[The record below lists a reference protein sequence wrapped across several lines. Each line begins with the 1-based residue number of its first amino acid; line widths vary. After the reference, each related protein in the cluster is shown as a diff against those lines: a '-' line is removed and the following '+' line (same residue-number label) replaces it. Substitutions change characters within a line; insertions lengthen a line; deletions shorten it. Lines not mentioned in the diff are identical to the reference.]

1 MVYQMEILC
10 GRFDCS
16 LNAVK
21 AICSRCPLAMDED
34 LLRDL
39 VDYKNYKERS
49 VMMAARSLI
58 ALYRMSNPDMLKKRD
73 RVRVEIL
80 IHSLKI
86 LILHFF
92 IL

>member
-1 MVYQMEILC
+1 
-10 GRFDCS
+10 

-21 AICSRCPLAMDED
+21 AVCSRCPLAMDED

-58 ALYRMSNPDMLKKRD
+58 SLYRMSNPDMLKKRD
-73 RVRVEIL
+73 RVRVECKTS
-80 IHSLKI
+80 H
-86 LILHFF
+86 
-92 IL
+92 